1 MRAWQQQARVWLWPT
16 VVLSSVGLG
25 SCGGS
30 ASSRPHGATGGAS
43 PNSAGAS
50 GASTPGAGTGAG
62 GVERPSGGTGNQL
75 NDAGQGGASAGAN
88 PTANVGGAGGETSN
102 AGAAGNGDC
111 VDVCELHGEAC
122 CVPESCVSADAS
134 CVIDVFDDRVSTT
147 YDYAVL
153 EQKVATLSQTFSAS
167 ISTADIVSSAA
178 DPFPS
183 ARIELHLSA
192 AASSLHAA
200 ALEGGDLHPFR
211 VSCGGER
218 LFVGLVY
225 KKEGAAAL
233 ALPVLDVAREADDA
247 LVLRLGA
254 WQSAWLFPSRTD
266 DNLPARAR
274 LDRPELRSTLCLSS
288 APQEL

>member
-16 VVLSSVGLG
+16 VILSSGGLG

-30 ASSRPHGATGGAS
+30 ASSHPHGATGGAS
-43 PNSAGAS
+43 PTSAGTS
-50 GASTPGAGTGAG
+50 GASTPGASAG
-62 GVERPSGGTGNQL
+62 GAETPSAGTSNPP
-75 NDAGQGGASAGAN
+75 NDAGQGGSSAGAGAN

-111 VDVCELHGEAC
+111 VDVCQLHGEAC
-122 CVPESCVSADAS
+122 CVPGSCVSADAS
-134 CVIDVFDDRVSTT
+134 CVIDVFDDRVSAI

-178 DPFPS
+178 DPSPS

-233 ALPVLDVAREADDA
+233 ALPVLDVSREADDG

-254 WQSAWLFPSRTD
+254 WQSAWSFPNRTD

-274 LDRPELRSTLCLSS
+274 LDRPELRSTLCLSG